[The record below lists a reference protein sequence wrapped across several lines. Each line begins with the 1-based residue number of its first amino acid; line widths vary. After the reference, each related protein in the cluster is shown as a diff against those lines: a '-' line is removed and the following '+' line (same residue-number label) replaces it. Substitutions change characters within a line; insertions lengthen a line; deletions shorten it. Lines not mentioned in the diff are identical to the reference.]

1 MHEVQVLKSHRK
13 GGFCVAAQQ
22 SRSVAAVLAATGA
35 GLMHADAGKLG
46 QQRFE
51 FLPDPLRQVL
61 AGRVFQAGNV
71 VQVVV
76 VETLIDRLEDRLDLG
91 KVANPASMR
100 IDLALDVD
108 GCTEGVAVQATT
120 LVTRWDV
127 GQEVGGFEGEFFEQF
142 QGKRSAG

>member
-1 MHEVQVLKSHRK
+1 MHEVQVLRSHRK

-61 AGRVFQAGNV
+61 AGGIFQAWDV

-76 VETLIDRLEDRLDLG
+76 VESFVDRLEDRLDLG
-91 KVANPASMR
+91 EVANPASMR
-100 IDLALDVD
+100 IDLALDID
-108 GCTEGVAVQATT
+108 GGAEGMAVQATT